1 LLLPLSAIEETIERG
16 ITSKLEHGVDTVR
29 ASWQDLRS
37 TPACHVFQAEEV
49 MRPVI
54 RSVHDPEVIALSK
67 LRQPLAKSVLRCDK
81 GLRLIVGG
89 TYGVTRTHE
98 NGKPRFHGGI
108 DLSAEVGTDCY
119 AIAESTVE
127 WANREIKGLGIT
139 VLLRFTIE
147 QQTLWAL
154 YAHLQKALVTEGKV
168 EKGSIVG
175 KTGVSGRPE
184 NSLYPHLHFEIW
196 TSLKAADK
204 HLKQKHS
211 LDPITILGP
220 LPLQPLANEVIEA
233 YTERA

>member
-1 LLLPLSAIEETIERG
+1 MPREPTKMESRDFMVGLTYMPKSALT
-16 ITSKLEHGVDTVR
+16 
-29 ASWQDLRS
+29 
-37 TPACHVFQAEEV
+37 
-49 MRPVI
+49 
-54 RSVHDPEVIALSK
+54 
-67 LRQPLAKSVLRCDK
+67 
-81 GLRLIVGG
+81 
-89 TYGVTRTHE
+89 VTRSPKAPSSGPTE
-98 NGKPRFHGGI
+98 K
-108 DLSAEVGTDCY
+108 LKV
-119 AIAESTVE
+119 
-127 WANREIKGLGIT
+127 WAS